1 MSTFNVKVRGAA
13 ELRIALRP
21 LQISDAG
28 DIFDIWSD
36 PEVMRFYD
44 LAPLVAIDQAQQ
56 LVAGMVQDLVEAKGV
71 RWAILLTESNRL
83 IGTCGFMLNH
93 NFHSATL
100 GFELARRYW
109 RQGLMREALDAA
121 IDHAYRE
128 WDINRIQTTTNLD
141 NQASSGLL
149 RKLGFVEEGVMRQW
163 GYWQSAFH
171 DVRLFSL
178 IRADRVQSDRL
189 AADA

>member
-1 MSTFNVKVRGAA
+1 MTTFNVNVNSAS
-13 ELRIALRP
+13 ESRITLRP
-21 LQISDAG
+21 LQMSDAG

-36 PEVMRFYD
+36 PDVMRFYD
-44 LAPLVAIDQAQQ
+44 IAPLTAIDQAEQ
-56 LVAGMVQDLVEAKGV
+56 LVAGMIKDLVEAKGV
-71 RWAILLTESNRL
+71 RWAILLKESNRL

-100 GFELARRYW
+100 GFELARKYW
-109 RQGLMREALDAA
+109 RQGLMHEALDAA

-128 WDINRIQTTTNLD
+128 WNINRIQTTTNLD
-141 NQASSGLL
+141 NQASAGLL
-149 RKLGFVEEGVMRQW
+149 LKLDFVEEGVMRQW

-178 IRADRVQSDRL
+178 IRADRGARGPS
-189 AADA
+189 